1 MPYVIQSS
9 HFYMELDK
17 LIKDCIAEDGG
28 LGILVNNDALSIDYP
43 MSLEEMTEVE
53 IDGILYSSIQVLF
66 ENL

>member
-1 MPYVIQSS
+1 
-9 HFYMELDK
+9 MELDK